1 MTASSTPLTS
11 RSAAELRRSFLDFFV
26 AEGHTIVPSSPLVPN
41 DPTLLFTTAG
51 MVQFKPY
58 YTSADVPYTRA
69 VSVQKCLRLTDLDNV
84 GITPRHDTFFEMLG
98 NFSFGPRERGA
109 YFKEEAIHF
118 AWEFLTQVLRMPKER
133 LHVSIFEGEAGLPRD
148 DEAIAL
154 WKKIGVP
161 ESRIVPLGR
170 KDNFWGPAGGA
181 GACGPCSEIYFDL
194 GEKRPDYL
202 APGAFWGE
210 RPGDAGDRFMEFWN
224 LVFPQFDAH
233 SDGAL
238 QPLPRPGIDT
248 GMGIER
254 LAMIMQGKSIIF
266 ETDVFEPIVQTVLE
280 RGARRPADPQVA
292 LRDARII
299 ADHVRGLVFAIAEG
313 ALPGNEGAG
322 YVLRRLLRRAVT
334 RGRSRS
340 GLAIHA
346 TFLAACAQRAIEI
359 FGGHYQELLEQRAQI
374 QRVLEHEEAGFAETF
389 EAGMARLEKLLEGAR
404 RLDGAEAFA
413 LHDTY
418 GFPIELTE
426 EIAAQRG
433 VPVDRPG
440 FERAM
445 DEQRERARA
454 ASKFAKGAE
463 ARLPWN
469 EVTSGPDS
477 EFIGYTTLAAEGLT
491 LRAWRERPGEGRAA
505 LELVLDRTP
514 CYAES
519 GGQVADRGEL
529 SGGHA
534 RARLEHVY
542 KEGDRIVHRVALTA
556 GTRDELIEAGR
567 RGALAAVVPASHRLP
582 TMRHHT
588 ATHLLHASLRS
599 TLGTHVRQAGSL
611 VAPDRLRFD
620 YSHFEAPAREQLA
633 SIEQV
638 VSEWVLANREVHT
651 EILPLEQA
659 KQRGAMALFG
669 EKYGAE
675 VRMVTVDGVDDLGI
689 APSLELCGGT
699 HVRRTGDIGTFA
711 LVSDS
716 AIAAG
721 VRRIEALCGSQA
733 VAHFKAQ
740 QSALERAASVL
751 QVTPAALPEQ
761 IEKLRDELASLRKAH
776 AEAARGGL
784 ESEMQGLAAR
794 AVVAGAHRWVVARL
808 TAEGDTNAARDAADR
823 LRGALQSGAAVLAI
837 ASGGKTMLLAAVTDD
852 LVVAKRLDAAAL
864 VKAVA
869 QVTGGSGGGKPHLAL
884 AGAKDPSKVDAAL
897 DEARRLLEEAL
908 GS

>member
-1 MTASSTPLTS
+1 
-11 RSAAELRRSFLDFFV
+11 
-26 AEGHTIVPSSPLVPN
+26 
-41 DPTLLFTTAG
+41 
-51 MVQFKPY
+51 
-58 YTSADVPYTRA
+58 
-69 VSVQKCLRLTDLDNV
+69 
-84 GITPRHDTFFEMLG
+84 
-98 NFSFGPRERGA
+98 
-109 YFKEEAIHF
+109 
-118 AWEFLTQVLRMPKER
+118 
-133 LHVSIFEGEAGLPRD
+133 
-148 DEAIAL
+148 
-154 WKKIGVP
+154 
-161 ESRIVPLGR
+161 
-170 KDNFWGPAGGA
+170 
-181 GACGPCSEIYFDL
+181 
-194 GEKRPDYL
+194 
-202 APGAFWGE
+202 
-210 RPGDAGDRFMEFWN
+210 
-224 LVFPQFDAH
+224 
-233 SDGAL
+233 
-238 QPLPRPGIDT
+238 
-248 GMGIER
+248 
-254 LAMIMQGKSIIF
+254 
-266 ETDVFEPIVQTVLE
+266 
-280 RGARRPADPQVA
+280 
-292 LRDARII
+292 
-299 ADHVRGLVFAIAEG
+299 
-313 ALPGNEGAG
+313 
-322 YVLRRLLRRAVT
+322 VT

-491 LRAWRERPGEGRAA
+491 LRAWRERRGEGRAA
-505 LELVLDRTP
+505 LERVLDRTP

-740 QSALERAASVL
+740 SRRRSAPR
-751 QVTPAALPEQ
+751 
-761 IEKLRDELASLRKAH
+761 RC
-776 AEAARGGL
+776 
-784 ESEMQGLAAR
+784 
-794 AVVAGAHRWVVARL
+794 
-808 TAEGDTNAARDAADR
+808 
-823 LRGALQSGAAVLAI
+823 
-837 ASGGKTMLLAAVTDD
+837 
-852 LVVAKRLDAAAL
+852 
-864 VKAVA
+864 
-869 QVTGGSGGGKPHLAL
+869 
-884 AGAKDPSKVDAAL
+884 SK
-897 DEARRLLEEAL
+897 
-908 GS
+908 

>member
-1 MTASSTPLTS
+1 MSASPTPLIS
-11 RSAAELRRSFLDFFV
+11 RTAAELRRAFLDFFV
-26 AEGHTIVPSSPLVPN
+26 AEGHTLVPSSPLVPN
-41 DPTLLFTTAG
+41 DATLLFTTAG

-69 VSVQKCLRLTDLDNV
+69 VSVQKCLRLTDLENV
-84 GITPRHDTFFEMLG
+84 GSTPRHDTFFEMLG
-98 NFSFGPRERGA
+98 NFSFGPREKGA

-118 AWEFLTQVLRMPKER
+118 AWEFLTQVLRMPRER
-133 LHVSIFEGEAGLPRD
+133 LHVSVFEGEAGLPRD

-154 WKKIGVP
+154 WKKMGVS
-161 ESRIVPLGR
+161 ESRIVQLGR

-202 APGAFWGE
+202 APDAFWGE
-210 RPGDAGDRFMEFWN
+210 RPGDPGDRFMEFWN

-233 SDGAL
+233 PDGKL

-266 ETDVFEPIVQTVLE
+266 ETDVFEPIVQAVLE
-280 RGARRPADPQVA
+280 RGTRRPADAQAA

-334 RGRSRS
+334 RGRSRN
-340 GLAIHA
+340 GLAIHS
-346 TFLAACAQRAIEI
+346 TFLASCAQRAIEI
-359 FGGHYQELLEQRAQI
+359 FGGHYHEVQEQRSQI
-374 QRVLEHEEAGFAETF
+374 LRVLEHEEAGFAETF
-389 EAGMARLEKLLEGAR
+389 EAGMARLEKLLAGAQ
-404 RLDGAEAFA
+404 RLDGAEAFT

-433 VPVDRPG
+433 VPVDRQG

-454 ASKFAKGAE
+454 ASKFVKGAE
-463 ARLPWN
+463 TRLPWN

-477 EFIGYTTLAAEGLT
+477 EFVGDTSLSAEELT
-491 LRAWRERPGEGRAA
+491 LRAWRERPGGSGAA

-519 GGQVADRGEL
+519 GGQVADRGEIV
-529 SGGHA
+529 GGNA

-556 GTRDELIEAGR
+556 GTRDELIEAGE
-567 RGALAAVVPASHRLP
+567 RGALTATVPASHRLP

-620 YSHFEAPAREQLA
+620 YSHFEAPSRDQLA
-633 SIEQV
+633 AIERA
-638 VSEWVLANREVHT
+638 VSEWVLANREVHA
-651 EILPLEQA
+651 EVLPLEQA
-659 KQRGAMALFG
+659 KRRGAMALFG

-675 VRMVTVDGVDDLGI
+675 VRMITVDGVEDLGI

-733 VAHFKAQ
+733 IAYFKAQ
-740 QSALERAASVL
+740 QAALERAASTL
-751 QVTPAALPEQ
+751 QTSPAALPEQ
-761 IEKLRDELASLRKAH
+761 IEKLRDEVASLRKAH

-784 ESEMQGLAAR
+784 ESEMQSLAAR

-808 TAEGDTNAARDAADR
+808 QAEGDANAARDAADR
-823 LRGALQSGAAVLAI
+823 LRGALGSGAAVLAI
-837 ASGGKTMLLAAVTDD
+837 ASSGKTMLLAAVTDD
-852 LVVAKRLDAAAL
+852 LVAAKRLDAAAL

-884 AGAKDPSKVDAAL
+884 AGAKDASKVDAAL
-897 DEARRLLEEAL
+897 DEARRLLKEAL

>member
-1 MTASSTPLTS
+1 M
-11 RSAAELRRSFLDFFV
+11 
-26 AEGHTIVPSSPLVPN
+26 
-41 DPTLLFTTAG
+41 
-51 MVQFKPY
+51 
-58 YTSADVPYTRA
+58 
-69 VSVQKCLRLTDLDNV
+69 
-84 GITPRHDTFFEMLG
+84 
-98 NFSFGPRERGA
+98 ERG
-109 YFKEEAIHF
+109 HVRPG
-118 AWEFLTQVLRMPKER
+118 LGVHR
-133 LHVSIFEGEAGLPRD
+133 LH
-148 DEAIAL
+148 
-154 WKKIGVP
+154 
-161 ESRIVPLGR
+161 
-170 KDNFWGPAGGA
+170 
-181 GACGPCSEIYFDL
+181 
-194 GEKRPDYL
+194 
-202 APGAFWGE
+202 
-210 RPGDAGDRFMEFWN
+210 
-224 LVFPQFDAH
+224 
-233 SDGAL
+233 
-238 QPLPRPGIDT
+238 
-248 GMGIER
+248 
-254 LAMIMQGKSIIF
+254 
-266 ETDVFEPIVQTVLE
+266 
-280 RGARRPADPQVA
+280 
-292 LRDARII
+292 DAR
-299 ADHVRGLVFAIAEG
+299 
-313 ALPGNEGAG
+313 
-322 YVLRRLLRRAVT
+322 
-334 RGRSRS
+334 GR
-340 GLAIHA
+340 
-346 TFLAACAQRAIEI
+346 
-359 FGGHYQELLEQRAQI
+359 
-374 QRVLEHEEAGFAETF
+374 
-389 EAGMARLEKLLEGAR
+389 
-404 RLDGAEAFA
+404 
-413 LHDTY
+413 
-418 GFPIELTE
+418 
-426 EIAAQRG
+426 
-433 VPVDRPG
+433 
-440 FERAM
+440 
-445 DEQRERARA
+445 
-454 ASKFAKGAE
+454 
-463 ARLPWN
+463 
-469 EVTSGPDS
+469 
-477 EFIGYTTLAAEGLT
+477 GLT
-491 LRAWRERPGEGRAA
+491 LRAWRERPGGSRS

-808 TAEGDTNAARDAADR
+808 TAEGDSNAARDAADR